1 MKKILIIAVLLLS
14 SLSHSTN
21 TATDAVPQQEV
32 VKDQKTKYE
41 ERKAWIEDRKYAL
54 IALCD
59 KLINTYD
66 FPKINLEST
75 RDKLKLKV
83 RMYEKEI
90 QDVDYADDKKFEG
103 IQKRF
108 ESLEAYLRSYTLQL
122 RDRQNLRR

>member
-1 MKKILIIAVLLLS
+1 MKKLLIIGVLLLS
-14 SLSHSTN
+14 SLSYTTN
-21 TATDAVPQQEV
+21 NAADAVPQEV
-32 VKDQKTKYE
+32 GKAQDSIYKARKT
-41 ERKAWIEDRKYAL
+41 WIEDRKYVL

-59 KLINTYD
+59 KLINMYD
-66 FPKINLEST
+66 FPKINIEST

-83 RMYEKEI
+83 RMYEKDI

>member
-1 MKKILIIAVLLLS
+1 MKNLLIIGVLLLS
-14 SLSHSTN
+14 SLSYSTN
-21 TATDAVPQQEV
+21 NVANKVSQEV
-32 VKDQKTKYE
+32 GKVQDSTYKARKT
-41 ERKAWIEDRKYAL
+41 WIEDRKYEI

-66 FPKINLEST
+66 FPKINIEST

-83 RMYEKEI
+83 RMYEKDI

-108 ESLEAYLRSYTLQL
+108 NSLEAYFRSYAIQL